1 MKKHRGESK
10 TEQELTEYLV
20 RTKAFYLYV
29 LDNYDKL
36 CEAND
41 PGDLDY
47 ALEIFKSIYEHGME
61 EGFISFKQKNFI
73 DGLIRR
79 MTVLVDEDDILD
91 RVDPGTLTYDIEEE

>member
-1 MKKHRGESK
+1 M
-10 TEQELTEYLV
+10 
-20 RTKAFYLYV
+20 

-41 PGDLDY
+41 PGDLNY
-47 ALEIFKSIYEHGME
+47 ALEIFKSIYEQGMG

-73 DGLIRR
+73 DDLIRK
-79 MTVLVDEDDILD
+79 MTVFEHEDDILN